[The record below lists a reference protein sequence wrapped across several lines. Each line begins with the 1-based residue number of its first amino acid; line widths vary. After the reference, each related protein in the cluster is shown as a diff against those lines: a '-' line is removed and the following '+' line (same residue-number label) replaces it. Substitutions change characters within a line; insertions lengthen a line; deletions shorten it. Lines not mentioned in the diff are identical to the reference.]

1 MVEEIEYELQ
11 RQKLCE
17 QFCGKK
23 SKAELDKIMEKFLDF
38 CQICPTYDEMRQLIA
53 WAVSNGARFDV

>member
-1 MVEEIEYELQ
+1 MIEEIDYELQ

-17 QFCGKK
+17 QFFGKK
-23 SKAELDKIMEKFLDF
+23 TKAELDKIMEKFLDF
-38 CQICPTYDEMRQLIA
+38 CQIMPTYDEMCQLID